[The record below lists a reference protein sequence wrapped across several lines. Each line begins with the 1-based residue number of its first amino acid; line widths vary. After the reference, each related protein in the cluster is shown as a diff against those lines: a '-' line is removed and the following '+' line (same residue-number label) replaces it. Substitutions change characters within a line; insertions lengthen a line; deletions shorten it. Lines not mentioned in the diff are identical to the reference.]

1 VLTGAE
7 VEGSTIPE
15 AVPVEGVVPE
25 TEGATGAAT
34 EPMKIVAPG
43 VAKEVCGDALPE
55 VSLEVVARSPEI
67 QDVEPIRSVPM
78 SEATT
83 TSRDRLELLADDL
96 ISSAAV
102 AHNLESM
109 QQTEQWMKVC
119 IINLE

>member
-25 TEGATGAAT
+25 AEVATGAAT
-34 EPMKIVAPG
+34 EPAEIAAPRM
-43 VAKEVCGDALPE
+43 AEEVHGDALPE
-55 VSLEVVARSPEI
+55 VSLEVVVCSPEI
-67 QDVEPIRSVPM
+67 QDAEPIRLAPM

-83 TSRDRLELLADDL
+83 TSRDGLELLADDL
-96 ISSAAV
+96 ISPAVV

-109 QQTEQWMKVC
+109 RRAKQWMKVC
-119 IINLE
+119 ISTLK